1 MSSSPLTSQN
11 LRASMLRGPAT
22 VASQGPYGAVIW
34 SCTRGTIRCLPADA
48 RSPATREAFLMRYET
63 DAWIRV
69 HATTHLVVEASSGPV
84 VAQKPRVPSVQC
96 QCESS
101 HHHMA
106 TLASVASGHTLKLRE
121 RHPPVVGGSQP
132 SLTVIITVNQ
142 P

>member
-1 MSSSPLTSQN
+1 MHPWN
-11 LRASMLRGPAT
+11 HKA
-22 VASQGPYGAVIW
+22 
-34 SCTRGTIRCLPADA
+34 CLPADA

-84 VAQKPRVPSVQC
+84 AWHKNHVCPAYNVSV
-96 QCESS
+96 S
-101 HHHMA
+101 HHMA